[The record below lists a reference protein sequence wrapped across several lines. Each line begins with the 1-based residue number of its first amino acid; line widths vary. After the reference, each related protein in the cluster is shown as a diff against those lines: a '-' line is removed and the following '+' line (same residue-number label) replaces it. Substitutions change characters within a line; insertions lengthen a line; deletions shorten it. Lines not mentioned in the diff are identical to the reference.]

1 MNPYRELAIPHLPS
15 RRSVEWCRRC
25 VYGHVADVPGKAGM
39 GSIMFCTSSQGAK
52 ELYYVVLVLEKCS
65 GPTLKLAFQPRKR

>member
-15 RRSVEWCRRC
+15 QHSVEWCRRC
-25 VYGHVADVPGKAGM
+25 VHGLVSDVPGKTGM
-39 GSIMFCTSSQGAK
+39 GSIMFCGVEPECTTLS
-52 ELYYVVLVLEKCS
+52 YVVFVLGNCP